1 MKCHFPHPFSDLEVV
16 TKRNI
21 TCLHK
26 TEIMWSLERLKQQQK
41 YFLKSI
47 SNSHITLSLFLHLEW
62 KRRTHILIHNRSS
75 FVNHTPFQ
83 TGPDTRFQ
91 NKTGQKPY
99 PLGRHK
105 PLLYGL
111 FTGVPPPPP
120 TDEGLMGDYRISL
133 FINCCML
140 ENTTMRIPENFTYI
154 TSSQSLVS

>member
-62 KRRTHILIHNRSS
+62 KRRTHMLIHNRSS
-75 FVNHTPFQ
+75 FVNHTRFQ

-111 FTGVPPPPP
+111 FTGEPPPPP
-120 TDEGLMGDYRISL
+120 PPPKNALCINEFIIRRLNPFVVVDFSFISAPL
-133 FINCCML
+133 H
-140 ENTTMRIPENFTYI
+140 T
-154 TSSQSLVS
+154 